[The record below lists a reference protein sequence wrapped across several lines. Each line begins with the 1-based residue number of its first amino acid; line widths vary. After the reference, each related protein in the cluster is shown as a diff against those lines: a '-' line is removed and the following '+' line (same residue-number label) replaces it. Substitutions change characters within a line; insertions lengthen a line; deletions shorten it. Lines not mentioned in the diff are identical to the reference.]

1 MELKKVAFEP
11 MNKVHQKEYEILKK
25 LLQKIENKEPLIDEY
40 LEFLKDVENHFA
52 FEEDLMKKYN
62 FFAYVPHKMEHDRVL
77 NEIYDLK
84 EHLDDY
90 EYLENYFKNTFLP
103 WLDNHISTMDTVT
116 AGFFDMIG
124 AKI

>member
-11 MNKVHQKEYEILKK
+11 MNKVHEKEYKVLKK
-25 LLQKIENKEPLIDEY
+25 LLQKIENKKPLIDEY

-52 FEEDLMKKYN
+52 FEEDLMRKYN

-84 EHLDDY
+84 EHLNDY
-90 EYLENYFKNTFLP
+90 EYLDNYFKNTFLP